1 MQASLLD
8 LSEIKQYY
16 SELSKGIQW
25 AIQISKS
32 STEEKLKFNTLSE
45 FLKFFAKF
53 GINLNEILEFEQT
66 SLGGGSKFLVGGMSY
81 QAL

>member
-66 SLGGGSKFLVGGMSY
+66 SLGGGQTFW
-81 QAL
+81 

>member
-66 SLGGGSKFLVGGMSY
+66 SLGGGSNFLVGGMSY